1 MSLRATVSSF
11 VIGLSLFFAAP
22 AAFAATCT
30 LGDHA
35 GIEEVE
41 AKTAASVVCH
51 ELLMRSA
58 PSASYEVRLG
68 KLSGRT
74 MITVT
79 EGGDE
84 AKQVRTF
91 LSGLDELDVAA
102 PRLAT
107 SLVEAKPLADTRNV
121 DNVITEEGRT
131 AKKVATVVGATLG
144 TYVLTSLGESS
155 APSGGID
162 VGLGFRTGRV
172 GLSGDGRLGGVGSGA
187 TKLSNVSL
195 DVGGR
200 YYFFNDDFSPFIG
213 GGVGLSHFSRGER
226 SGGGAGAYATLGIE
240 AMRSSHVGMVVAA
253 RVDLPFYSLEQD
265 TTDQY
270 TYDYPLE
277 PPTPKAPLPSVYAAP
292 VSLMVA
298 LYFH

>member
-1 MSLRATVSSF
+1 L
-11 VIGLSLFFAAP
+11 AAP
-22 AAFAATCT
+22 SAFAATCA

-35 GIEEVE
+35 GIDEVE
-41 AKTAASVVCH
+41 AKTAATVVCH
-51 ELLMRSA
+51 ELLLRSG
-58 PSASYEVRLG
+58 PSASYEVRIG
-68 KLSGRT
+68 RLSGRT

-91 LSGLDELDVAA
+91 LSGLDEVDIAA

-107 SLVEAKPLADTRNV
+107 SLIEAKPLADTRNV

-131 AKKVATVVGATLG
+131 PKKVATVVGATLG

-155 APSGGID
+155 APSGGVD

-172 GLSGDGRLGGVGSGA
+172 GLSGDGRLGGIGSGA

-200 YYFFNDDFSPFIG
+200 FYFFNDDFSPFIG

-240 AMRSSHVGMVVAA
+240 AMRSSHVGVVVAA

-265 TTDQY
+265 KEDRY
-270 TYDYPLE
+270 PYDYALT
-277 PPTPKAPLPSVYAAP
+277 PPPATAPLASVYAAP
-292 VSLMVA
+292 ASLMVA

>member
-1 MSLRATVSSF
+1 
-11 VIGLSLFFAAP
+11 
-22 AAFAATCT
+22 
-30 LGDHA
+30 
-35 GIEEVE
+35 
-41 AKTAASVVCH
+41 
-51 ELLMRSA
+51 
-58 PSASYEVRLG
+58 
-68 KLSGRT
+68 

-79 EGGDE
+79 EGSDE

-107 SLVEAKPLADTRNV
+107 SLIEAKPLADTRNV
-121 DNVITEEGRT
+121 DNVITEEGR
-131 AKKVATVVGATLG
+131 APKKAATVVGATLG

-155 APSGGID
+155 APSGGVD
-162 VGLGFRTGRV
+162 VGLGFRTGRL
-172 GLSGDGRLGGVGSGA
+172 GLSGDGRLGGIGSGA

-200 YYFFNDDFSPFIG
+200 FYFFNDDFSPFIG
-213 GGVGLSHFSRGER
+213 GGIGLSHFSRGER
-226 SGGGAGAYATLGIE
+226 SGGGTGAYATFGIE
-240 AMRSSHVGMVVAA
+240 AMRSSHAGLLVGA

-265 TTDQY
+265 KTDEY
-270 TYDYPLE
+270 TYDYPLAA
-277 PPTPKAPLPSVYAAP
+277 PTPKAPLPSVYVAP